1 MTTSES
7 NKSEAFSRAFLQI
20 QTDWNIKKNTQSLVS
35 LLALAQFRVI
45 KIDLTDDIQNL
56 PDLIAKAKQLAAEH
70 YEQSGGSIKFW
81 GKIESYKLCYQTAY
95 YEPTQCIDP
104 IWELETINQQGA

>member
-7 NKSEAFSRAFLQI
+7 NKSEAFSRAYLYI
-20 QTDWNIKKNTQSLVS
+20 QTNWNIKKNTQPLVS
-35 LLALAQFRVI
+35 LSGLAQFREV
-45 KIDLTDDIQNL
+45 KIELNDDIKNL

-95 YEPTQCIDP
+95 YEPTQCMDP
-104 IWELETINQQGA
+104 IWDLETIIQEGA